1 MTNRIKEIEERLE
14 KISFGNWATVDV
26 HIFAAHAPD
35 DIRYLL
41 AREKEFAELDKMH
54 ADLVTKY
61 NAALAE
67 LKKAREE
74 SAELRR
80 ERDNERSIKEAEKKI
95 MLEEVANNAVLTA
108 ELAANAKMLARQ
120 CDLARQAEI
129 ERDGL
134 RARLEAVV
142 EISKSMKLLLI
153 LDDVDKWDRAVL
165 LTIRQAIKK
174 VAVNGE

>member
-1 MTNRIKEIEERLE
+1 MPDNFGRMTRDEASPQLTKLLWGDGSITCKVCAERPNCPYVGQVCAMFKPIGQAIRMGTLCDAMKAKE
-14 KISFGNWATVDV
+14 
-26 HIFAAHAPD
+26 
-35 DIRYLL
+35 
-41 AREKEFAELDKMH
+41 
-54 ADLVTKY
+54 
-61 NAALAE
+61 
-67 LKKAREE
+67 
-74 SAELRR
+74 
-80 ERDNERSIKEAEKKI
+80 
-95 MLEEVANNAVLTA
+95 A

-153 LDDVDKWDRAVL
+153 LDDVGKWDRAVL

-174 VAVNGE
+174 VGEG